1 MIGKREEIHSAAL
14 QRCVN
19 LFGIA
24 VTFAAKAPDKGGR
37 TGSGEVG
44 VNMQVAFHECKYD
57 GPLLL
62 TCDSRAKILKTLP
75 LNALAT
81 VYTHLTEHSQCVAL
95 AMPDSAHMQKVEFC
109 FFDAGGG
116 HRAAAT
122 ALEMSIKAQ
131 KLPWDV
137 ELTNIQELM
146 DELDILKKYAGI
158 RIEDYYNWMLRSG
171 WTLGSIQLM
180 KVLQFAIWSRHAATV
195 RLLARHWKESNPD
208 LLVSFVPHFNRALCE
223 SFVNACPGRPFLT
236 VLTDIADYP
245 PHFWIER
252 QLQYLVCGSPRAVSQ
267 AHAAGHID
275 DRIFRAS
282 GMILHPR
289 FYEPQLEDRISGRA
303 RLGLRPDLP
312 TALVLFG
319 GYGSKT
325 MLDIATAIDRSNLEL
340 QMIFICGRNEELAN
354 ELRSQ
359 KSRLP
364 RFVEG
369 FTKDVNAY
377 MHLADF
383 FIGKP
388 GPGSVSEAIH
398 MQLPVIV
405 ECNAWTLPQ
414 ERYNAT
420 WVLENEVGVVLHS
433 FREIVKAVAQII
445 DPSTLAC
452 YRANAAALHNQA
464 VFEIP
469 GMLDQILEK
478 SARTVAAD

>member
-1 MIGKREEIHSAAL
+1 
-14 QRCVN
+14 
-19 LFGIA
+19 
-24 VTFAAKAPDKGGR
+24 
-37 TGSGEVG
+37 
-44 VNMQVAFHECKYD
+44 MQVAFHENKYD
-57 GPLLL
+57 LPLLP
-62 TCDSRAKILKTLP
+62 TYDSRAKVLKTLP
-75 LNALAT
+75 LNALAI
-81 VYTHLTEHSQCVAL
+81 VHTHFTGHSQSLAP
-95 AMPDSAHMQKVEFC
+95 AMPDSPPMQKVEFC

-122 ALEMSIKAQ
+122 ALDMSIKAQ

-137 ELTNIQELM
+137 QLTNIQELM

-158 RIEDYYNWMLRSG
+158 RIEDYYNWMLKSG

-180 KVLQFAIWSRHAATV
+180 KVLQFAIRSRHKATV
-195 RLLARHWKESNPD
+195 RLMAKHWKESNPD

-223 SFVNACPGRPFLT
+223 SFVDACPGRPFLT

-252 QLQYLVCGSPRAVSQ
+252 QLQYLVCGSDRGVAQ
-267 AHAAGHID
+267 ARSAGHTN
-275 DRIFRAS
+275 DRVFRAS

-289 FYEPQLEDRISGRA
+289 FYEPQLEDRASGRA
-303 RLGLRPDLP
+303 RLGLRADLP

-319 GYGSKT
+319 GYGSKN
-325 MLDIATAIDRSNLEL
+325 MLEIATALDESDLEL
-340 QMIFICGRNEELAN
+340 QLIFICGRNEKLA
-354 ELRSQ
+354 ESLRAQ

-369 FTKDVNAY
+369 FTKNVNGY

-398 MQLPVIV
+398 MKLPVIV

-420 WVLENEVGVVLHS
+420 WVLENEVGIVLHS
-433 FREIVKAVAQII
+433 FREIVKAVAQISE
-445 DPSTLAC
+445 PSTLAR
-452 YRANAAALHNQA
+452 YKANAASLNNQA

-469 GMLDQILEK
+469 GMLNEILEK
-478 SARTVAAD
+478 STRAAAAD